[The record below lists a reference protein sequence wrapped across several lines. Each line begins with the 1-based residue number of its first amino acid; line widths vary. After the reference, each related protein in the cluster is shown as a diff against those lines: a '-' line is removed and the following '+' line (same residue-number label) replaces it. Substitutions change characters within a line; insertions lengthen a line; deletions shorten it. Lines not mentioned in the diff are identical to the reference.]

1 MVYICQNS
9 LSISKGLAVVHI
21 KTYPM
26 STVKNVD
33 KDNLILKC
41 KDPVKTG
48 NRVKMSKERGA
59 SYVSYSIGKT

>member
-1 MVYICQNS
+1 
-9 LSISKGLAVVHI
+9 
-21 KTYPM
+21 M
-26 STVKNVD
+26 STVKHVD